1 MASKKITC
9 PYCFK
14 EFQNTEAYYQCESE
28 ERDRNGDYKC
38 ERISTEEYDEYWK
51 GEDLPMRQIW
61 RQKGGLSSKL
71 FGPKFNSQKCPS
83 CGYISRRFVCPHCM
97 NWLPTEMIEN
107 GAEIISVIGSPS
119 SGKTNYIVA
128 LIHQLRKYGYKLD
141 LQVAPTQIYRDGHK
155 NESTQNLFKDLET
168 KLFKENEVLEK
179 TATNKKDIPWIFKLS
194 QQSTGKEI
202 YLVFY
207 DTAGEHFREN
217 LKNNVKYLKESSG
230 VIVIL
235 DTLSINYIKK
245 ILKEKGLEGL
255 GGEAKDSLEEIQYAL
270 ENLEGKSKYDKP
282 FAFVFS
288 KFDAVIDNKDE
299 LNFSTDEFMRGSKPL
314 DSSYI
319 KTGEFDVEKIN
330 DISQIIEATLKDE
343 WDEGDFYHYAHN
355 WGSKKNKQSPKEEKE
370 KKRSKGESD
379 KKRSKE
385 ESDNNDSKKKWD
397 PNDPENNYKFFGVS
411 AFGCM
416 PDESNRMEEVK
427 PYRVMDPLIWVL
439 YKLGQFKIPT
449 TD

>member
-1 MASKKITC
+1 MASKRITC
-9 PYCFK
+9 PYCFQ
-14 EFQNTEAYYQCESE
+14 EFLNTEAYYQCESD

-38 ERISTEEYDEYWK
+38 ERIATEEYDEYWK
-51 GEDLPMRQIW
+51 GEDLPMRRVW
-61 RQKGGLSSKL
+61 PQKGGLSSKL
-71 FGPKFNSQKCPS
+71 FGPKFNSQKCPA

-141 LQVAPTQIYRDGHK
+141 LQVTPTQIYRDGHK
-155 NESTQNLFKDLET
+155 NESTQNLFKDLEN

-194 QQSTGKEI
+194 QQASGKEI

-217 LKNNVKYLKESSG
+217 LKNNVKYLKESAG
-230 VIVIL
+230 VIVLL
-235 DTLSINYIKK
+235 DTLSIGNIKK
-245 ILKEKGLEGL
+245 ILRNKGLEGL
-255 GGEAKDSLEEIQYAL
+255 GGEAKDSLEVIRDAL
-270 ENLEGKSKYDKP
+270 ANFEDKSIYDKP

-288 KFDAVIDNKDE
+288 KFDSVIDNTDE
-299 LNFSTDEFMRGSKPL
+299 LEFNADEFVKGGKPI
-314 DSSYI
+314 DSTYI
-319 KTGEFDVEKIN
+319 KTGQFDLKKVN
-330 DISQIIEATLKDE
+330 DISKVIEKSLHHQWDDE
-343 WDEGDFYHYAHN
+343 NFRKFIHN
-355 WGSKKNKQSPKEEKE
+355 WATTKNKQILDMDE
-370 KKRSKGESD
+370 RTLD
-379 KKRSKE
+379 
-385 ESDNNDSKKKWD
+385 
-397 PNDPENNYKFFGVS
+397 DPENNYKLFGVS

-416 PDESNRMEEVK
+416 PDDSNHMEEVK

-449 TD
+449 KD